1 MMFGAMQYLNE
12 SIHSVLNSI
21 LTPEL
26 LNAWDGLTSTSQMR
40 IAVLIGCSA
49 LAGAILMTAG
59 ARFLLLAGL
68 VVLVTPQLAG
78 IVHHIIGVDE
88 ARVRDALWV
97 VALAAGGLGAFL
109 AALTVIQRAALV
121 AIAAVV
127 TVVVYTG
134 LTPQLLGLL
143 PSWNWIES
151 VLQSLHAI

>member
-1 MMFGAMQYLNE
+1 MFGAMQYLNE

-68 VVLVTPQLAG
+68 VVLVTPYMP
-78 IVHHIIGVDE
+78 
-88 ARVRDALWV
+88 DAAW
-97 VALAAGGLGAFL
+97 
-109 AALTVIQRAALV
+109 
-121 AIAAVV
+121 AVS
-127 TVVVYTG
+127 G
-134 LTPQLLGLL
+134 HP
-143 PSWNWIES
+143 PS
-151 VLQSLHAI
+151 